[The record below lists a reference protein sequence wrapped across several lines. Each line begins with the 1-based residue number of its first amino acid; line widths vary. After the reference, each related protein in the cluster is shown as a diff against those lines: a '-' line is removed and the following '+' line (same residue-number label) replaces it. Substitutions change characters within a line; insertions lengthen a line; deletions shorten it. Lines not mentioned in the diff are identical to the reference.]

1 METMGCPRLFSMLHR
16 MKASYRHRLRR
27 AFLTGFLC
35 ALALVPAWGQQAGVE
50 VKILLQSSPLAGFQY
65 HEGKQLWPQ
74 MKVGN
79 PLALVREPDNR
90 HDRNA
95 VRVEWQGH
103 MLGYV
108 PRADNAAVARL
119 LDRGTRLEAR
129 IVRLQDSSNP
139 WERVLFEVYVGL

>member
-1 METMGCPRLFSMLHR
+1 M
-16 MKASYRHRLRR
+16 
-27 AFLTGFLC
+27 FLC
-35 ALALVPAWGQQAGVE
+35 AFVFVPAYGQQARVE
-50 VKILLQSSPLAGFQY
+50 VTILLQSSPLAGFQY
-65 HEGKQLWPQ
+65 HEGLRLWPQ
-74 MKVGN
+74 MKVGDR
-79 PLALVREPDNR
+79 LALVREADNR

-129 IVRLQDSSNP
+129 IVRLQESSDP
-139 WERVLFEVYVGL
+139 WERVLFEVYVGV

>member
-1 METMGCPRLFSMLHR
+1 MHR
-16 MKASYRHRLRR
+16 RTFTTSL
-27 AFLTGFLC
+27 LILC
-35 ALALVPAWGQQAGVE
+35 ALAASPARSQQPGVE

-74 MKVGN
+74 MKVGDA
-79 PLALVREPDNR
+79 LGLVREPDNP

-108 PRADNAAVARL
+108 PRKDNAAVSRL

-129 IVRLQDSSNP
+129 IVRLQESRSP
-139 WERVLFEVYVGL
+139 WERVLFEVYVGM